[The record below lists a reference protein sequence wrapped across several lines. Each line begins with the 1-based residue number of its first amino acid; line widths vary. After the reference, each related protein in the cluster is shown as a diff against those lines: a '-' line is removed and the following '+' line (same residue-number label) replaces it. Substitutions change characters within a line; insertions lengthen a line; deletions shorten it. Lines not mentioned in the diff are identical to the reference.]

1 MQVEGK
7 TNSGSRWAQRALI
20 AVAALALLAGAA
32 YVWGNQ
38 LNAEI
43 QQTSTQRS
51 ADASAARYGSLRG
64 LAAVR
69 AVDVVA
75 APRTNALQGIAAV
88 RALEVAA
95 VPRGNALEVTDAERD
110 YIAMMTAART
120 SSLRGLAA
128 VRAADGAAVL
138 ASRSPA
144 AAATAALNGR
154 MVGIGSITSETR
166 AAAEQTTRRQAASPS
181 SDWVERHAPVGSR

>member
-20 AVAALALLAGAA
+20 AVAVVALLAGAA

-110 YIAMMTAART
+110 NTAMMTAART
-120 SSLRGLAA
+120 SSLRGVAA
-128 VRAADGAAVL
+128 VRSAD
-138 ASRSPA
+138 A
-144 AAATAALNGR
+144 AA
-154 MVGIGSITSETR
+154 
-166 AAAEQTTRRQAASPS
+166 QTMRRQAASPS